1 VRTHDRA
8 IALYDPAK
16 HRPLA
21 TRFGQ
26 DDRVAVLS
34 DRSLALWMLGYPDA
48 ALADSEHALKD
59 AREIGQAAALMF
71 ALLHASMTHIYCGNY
86 SAANAEAD
94 EAVALADEKGALFW
108 KAMGM
113 MLQGCV
119 LALTGAVHRIISGI
133 TAWRSTGSTAWM
145 PRYLSNLA
153 RAYAELGQFDDAW
166 RCVGE
171 ATTAIETTKERWSE
185 AEVHHTAGEIA
196 FMATEPDAAKAE
208 AHFDRALAVAR
219 KQ

>member
-108 KAMGM
+108 KA
-113 MLQGCV
+113 
-119 LALTGAVHRIISGI
+119 
-133 TAWRSTGSTAWM
+133 RSTGSTAWM